1 MPIDGK
7 RPPNSR
13 NFTAGANPFGRTDPA
28 AGESVATAK
37 LKNAGLDVYRYPAEV
52 GSIQYPHFVM
62 FYISKRDGD
71 RSATE
76 QAAPANA
83 IPNLN
88 LSAQNRPELKAGP
101 VFIAA
106 MTAIGG
112 AEAGMDIVDKASDVL
127 NKAGIPSELTRK
139 GEVVAAVGGAAV
151 GAVVG
156 KALASERDRVTL
168 KTAIALYL
176 NNKPSVAY
184 SANWQDTELGVIG
197 GAPEIASNLKNVVTG
212 VEGDTSFDGGRID
225 AAKSALAGMG
235 GAVAAV
241 GVKNLNDSVL
251 GKFGDAAGLVSAA
264 TGRAVNPYKAQLF
277 KSMGFRTFS
286 FDYVFLPKN
295 VGELKEIQDIIKTFR
310 KYMHP
315 TTGKQKFFLSYPAE
329 FNIEYHY
336 RENGRNT
343 YIPQI
348 SSCALTALKIEY
360 GGSDFVTFKGT
371 NGAPAEISMSL
382 SFTELEVLT
391 AERVEEGF

>member
-1 MPIDGK
+1 
-7 RPPNSR
+7 
-13 NFTAGANPFGRTDPA
+13 
-28 AGESVATAK
+28 
-37 LKNAGLDVYRYPAEV
+37 
-52 GSIQYPHFVM
+52 M

-76 QAAPANA
+76 TAAPTDFQVDF
-83 IPNLN
+83 
-88 LSAQNRPELKAGP
+88 SRQNRPERDAGP
-101 VFIAA
+101 GFISAMAAIGAAEAA
-106 MTAIGG
+106 MN
-112 AEAGMDIVDKASDVL
+112 IVDKASDIL
-127 NKAGIPSELTRK
+127 NKAGVPSELTRR
-139 GEVVAAVGGAAV
+139 GEVVAAVGGAGV
-151 GAVVG
+151 GFVVG
-156 KALASERDRVTL
+156 QVLANNRDKVTL

-197 GAPEIASNLKNVVTG
+197 GAPEIASNLKNVITG
-212 VEGDTSFDGGRID
+212 VEGNTSFDGGRID
-225 AAKSALAGMG
+225 AAKNALAGMG
-235 GAVAAV
+235 GAVAAI

-295 VGELKEIQDIIKTFR
+295 EAELKQIQNIIKTFR

-315 TTGKQKFFLSYPAE
+315 NTGREQFFLSYPAE

-343 YIPQI
+343 YLPQI
-348 SSCALTALKIEY
+348 SSCALTNLKIEY

-371 NGAPAEISMSL
+371 DGAPAEISLSL

-391 AERVEEGF
+391 AERVEQGF

>member
-28 AGESVATAK
+28 EGESVATAK
-37 LKNAGLDVYRYPAEV
+37 LKNAGLEVYRYPTEV

-76 QAAPANA
+76 QAAPRGST
-83 IPNLN
+83 PVDF
-88 LSAQNRPELKAGP
+88 SRQNRPEQKAGP
-101 VFIAA
+101 VTIAA
-106 MTAIGG
+106 LTAIAG
-112 AEAGMDIVDKASDVL
+112 AEALADVVDKGSNIL
-127 NKAGIPSELTRK
+127 NKGGIPSQVTRRA
-139 GEVVAAVGGAAV
+139 EVAGAVTGAVAGGAA
-151 GAVVG
+151 GAV
-156 KALASERDRVTL
+156 LANNRDKVTL

-176 NNKPSVAY
+176 NNKPSVSY
-184 SANWQDTELGVIG
+184 TANWQDTELGVLG
-197 GAPEIASNLKNVVTG
+197 GAPEIASDLKEVFTG
-212 VEGDTSFDGGRID
+212 REGEGAISGRID
-225 AAKSALAGMG
+225 AAKETLVGLGAATAALGI
-235 GAVAAV
+235 
-241 GVKNLNDSVL
+241 KNANDSVL
-251 GKFGDAAGLVSAA
+251 GKFGDAAGLISSA
-264 TGRAVNPYKAQLF
+264 TGQAVNPYKAQLF

-286 FDYVFLPKN
+286 FDYTFLPKN
-295 VGELKEIQDIIKTFR
+295 VAELTQIQNIIKTFR

-315 TTGKQKFFLSYPAE
+315 KQGTDKFFLSYPAE

-343 YIPQI
+343 YLPQI
-348 SSCALTALKIEY
+348 SSCALTNLKIEY

-371 NGAPAEISMSL
+371 NGAPAEISMTL

-391 AERVEEGF
+391 EERVEEGF

>member
-1 MPIDGK
+1 MPIDGT
-7 RPPNSR
+7 RPPNAR
-13 NFTAGANPFGRTDPA
+13 NFTAGANPFGRTDLA
-28 AGESVATAK
+28 AGESVAAAK
-37 LKNAGLDVYRYPAEV
+37 LRNGGLDVYRYPAEV

-76 QAAPANA
+76 TAAPTDFQVDF
-83 IPNLN
+83 
-88 LSAQNRPELKAGP
+88 SRQNRPERDAGP
-101 VFIAA
+101 GVISA
-106 MTAIGG
+106 MTAIGA
-112 AEAGMDIVDKASDVL
+112 AEAAMNIVDKASDIL
-127 NKAGIPSELTRK
+127 NKAGVPSELTRR
-139 GEVVAAVGGAAV
+139 GEVVAALGGAGV
-151 GAVVG
+151 GFVVG
-156 KALASERDRVTL
+156 QVLANNRDKVTL

-197 GAPEIASNLKNVVTG
+197 GMPEIASDLKDVITG
-212 VEGDTSFDGGRID
+212 GGDGRM
-225 AAKSALAGMG
+225 AAAENALAGMG
-235 GAVAAV
+235 GAVAAT

-295 VGELKEIQDIIKTFR
+295 EAELKQIQNIIQTFR

-315 TTGKQKFFLSYPAE
+315 NTGRQQFFLSYPAE

-343 YIPQI
+343 YLPQI
-348 SSCALTALKIEY
+348 SSCALTNLKIEY

-371 NGAPAEISMSL
+371 DGAPAEISLSL

-391 AERVEEGF
+391 AERVEQGF